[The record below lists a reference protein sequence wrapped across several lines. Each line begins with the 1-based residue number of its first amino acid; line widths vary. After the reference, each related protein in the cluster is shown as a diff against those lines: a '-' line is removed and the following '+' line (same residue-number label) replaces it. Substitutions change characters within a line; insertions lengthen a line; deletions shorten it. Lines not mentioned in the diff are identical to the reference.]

1 MTNIS
6 KIYCAP
12 LQGFTDFVWR
22 NAHAEV
28 FGNVDIYYT
37 PFMRM
42 VNHSIPN
49 RYIADVNPENNVAR
63 IRPQILATNP
73 EDATLMVKQL
83 RDMGYTEIDINLG
96 CPHPPIAG
104 KKKGSGMLAHPA
116 MCEELFVVLSKIE
129 EVRYS
134 IKMRL
139 GYDSFHQW
147 QDILPLMDIISPME
161 IVVHLRMGKQMY
173 RGEVNTDEFS
183 MLYEACHYPIIY
195 NGDITST
202 SQIELLQHRYPQL
215 SGVMVGRALLAKP
228 YLFCNYVDGAD
239 LERFHAILYSQ
250 YQKHLLVGE
259 HQILTKM
266 KSLWEYFLPDA
277 DKKLRKAIKKC
288 NSIARYE
295 QIVAQIFK
303 YYTIM

>member
-42 VNHSIPN
+42 VNHFIPN

-104 KKKGSGMLAHPA
+104 KKKGSGMLAHPS
-116 MCEELFVVLSKIE
+116 MCEQLFVALSKIE

-147 QDILPLMDIISPME
+147 QDILPLMHIISPME
-161 IVVHLRMGKQMY
+161 IVVHPRMGKQMY

-195 NGDITST
+195 NGNITST

-228 YLFCNYVDGAD
+228 YLFCNFVDGAD
-239 LERFHAILYSQ
+239 LERFHGILYSQ
-250 YQKHLLVGE
+250 YQKHLLGGE

-266 KSLWEYFLPDA
+266 KGLWEYFLPDA

-288 NSIARYE
+288 NSIAHYE

-303 YYTIM
+303 NDTIV

>member
-1 MTNIS
+1 MKGGF

-83 RDMGYTEIDINLG
+83 RDMGYTDININLG

-116 MCEELFVVLSKIE
+116 MCEELFVALSKIE

-161 IVVHLRMGKQMY
+161 IVVHPRMGKQMY

-228 YLFCNYVDGAD
+228 YLFCNFVDGAD
-239 LERFHAILYSQ
+239 LERFHGILYSQ
-250 YQKHLLVGE
+250 YQKHVLGGE

-266 KSLWEYFLPDA
+266 KSLWEYFLPAA

-303 YYTIM
+303 NYTIV

>member
-1 MTNIS
+1 MKGGF

-49 RYIADVNPENNVAR
+49 RCIADVNPENNVAR

-116 MCEELFVVLSKIE
+116 MCEELFVALSKIE

-161 IVVHLRMGKQMY
+161 IVVHPRMGKQMY

-202 SQIELLQHRYPQL
+202 SQIEILQHRYPQL

-228 YLFCNYVDGAD
+228 YLFCNFVDGAD
-239 LERFHAILYSQ
+239 LERFHSILYSQ
-250 YQKHLLVGE
+250 YQKHLLGGE

-288 NSIARYE
+288 NSISRYE

-303 YYTIM
+303 NYTIV

>member
-1 MTNIS
+1 MKGGF

-49 RYIADVNPENNVAR
+49 RYISDVNPENNVAR

-73 EDATLMVKQL
+73 EDASLMVKQL

-116 MCEELFVVLSKIE
+116 MCEKLFVALSKIE

-161 IVVHLRMGKQMY
+161 IVVHPRMGKQMY

-228 YLFCNYVDGAD
+228 YLFCNFVDGAD
-239 LERFHAILYSQ
+239 LERFHGILYSQ
-250 YQKHLLVGE
+250 YQKHLLGGE

-266 KSLWEYFLPDA
+266 KSLWEYLLPDA

-303 YYTIM
+303 NYTIV

>member
-1 MTNIS
+1 MKGGF

-116 MCEELFVVLSKIE
+116 MCEELFVALSKIE

-161 IVVHLRMGKQMY
+161 IVVHPRMGKQMY

-202 SQIELLQHRYPQL
+202 SQIELLQHRFPQL

-228 YLFCNYVDGAD
+228 YLFCNYMDSAD
-239 LERFHAILYSQ
+239 LERFHGILYSQ
-250 YQKHLLVGE
+250 YQKHLLGGE

-303 YYTIM
+303 NYTIM

>member
-37 PFMRM
+37 PFIRM

-116 MCEELFVVLSKIE
+116 MCEELFVALSKIE

-161 IVVHLRMGKQMY
+161 IVVHPRMGKQMY

-228 YLFCNYVDGAD
+228 YLFCNFVDGAD
-239 LERFHAILYSQ
+239 LERFHTLLYSQ
-250 YQKHLLVGE
+250 YRRSLTGGE

-288 NSIARYE
+288 NSIPHYE

>member
-1 MTNIS
+1 MKGGF
-6 KIYCAP
+6 KIYCSP

-116 MCEELFVVLSKIE
+116 LCEQLFVALSKME

-161 IVVHLRMGKQMY
+161 IVVHPRMGKQMY

-239 LERFHAILYSQ
+239 LERFHGILYSQ
-250 YQKHLLVGE
+250 YQKHLLGGE

-303 YYTIM
+303 NYTIV

>member
-1 MTNIS
+1 MKGGF

-63 IRPQILATNP
+63 IRPQILGTNP
-73 EDATLMVKQL
+73 ADASFMVKQL

-116 MCEELFVVLSKIE
+116 MCEKLFVALSKIE

-161 IVVHLRMGKQMY
+161 IVIHPRMGKQMY
-173 RGEVNTDEFS
+173 RGGVNTDEFS

-228 YLFCNYVDGAD
+228 YLFCNFVNSAD

-250 YQKHLLVGE
+250 YQKHLLGGE
-259 HQILTKM
+259 HQILTKL

-303 YYTIM
+303 NYTIV

>member
-1 MTNIS
+1 MKGGL

-12 LQGFTDFVWR
+12 LQGFTDFLWR

-116 MCEELFVVLSKIE
+116 MCEELFVALSKIE

-147 QDILPLMDIISPME
+147 QDILPLMHIISPME
-161 IVVHLRMGKQMY
+161 IVVHPRMGKQMY

-228 YLFCNYVDGAD
+228 YLFCNFLDGAD
-239 LERFHAILYSQ
+239 LELFHAILYSQ
-250 YQKHLLVGE
+250 YQKHLLGGE

-288 NSIARYE
+288 NSIPHYE

>member
-1 MTNIS
+1 MKGGF

-37 PFMRM
+37 PFMRI

-116 MCEELFVVLSKIE
+116 MCEKLFVALSKIE
-129 EVRYS
+129 DVRYS

-147 QDILPLMDIISPME
+147 QDILPLMDIVSPME
-161 IVVHLRMGKQMY
+161 IVVHPRMGKQMY

-183 MLYEACHYPIIY
+183 MLYEACHYHIIY

-228 YLFCNYVDGAD
+228 YLFCKYVDSAD
-239 LERFHAILYSQ
+239 LERFHGILYSQ
-250 YQKHLLVGE
+250 YQKHLLGGE

-266 KSLWEYFLPDA
+266 KSLWEHFLPDA

-288 NSIARYE
+288 NSIAHYE
-295 QIVAQIFK
+295 QIVDQIFK
-303 YYTIM
+303 NYTIV

>member
-116 MCEELFVVLSKIE
+116 MCEELFVALSKIE

-161 IVVHLRMGKQMY
+161 IVVHPRMGKQMY

-202 SQIELLQHRYPQL
+202 SQIEHLQHRYPQL

-228 YLFCNYVDGAD
+228 YLFCNYADSTD
-239 LERFHAILYSQ
+239 LERFHGILYSQ
-250 YQKHLLVGE
+250 YQKHLLGGE

-266 KSLWEYFLPDA
+266 KGLWEYFLPDA

-295 QIVAQIFK
+295 QIVAQIFNN
-303 YYTIM
+303 YTIV